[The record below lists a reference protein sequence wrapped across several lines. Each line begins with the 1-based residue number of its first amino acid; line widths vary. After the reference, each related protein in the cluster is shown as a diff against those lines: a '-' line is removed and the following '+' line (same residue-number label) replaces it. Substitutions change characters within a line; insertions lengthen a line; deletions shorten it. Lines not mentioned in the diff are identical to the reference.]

1 MSNPAARASPRHHP
15 VPSVVM
21 HGAAATQPALLAMVR
36 TPGHR
41 QVLEQGRDEGI
52 RQIHYNRSGSS
63 AWSPQ
68 ALKRV
73 PVTGIPA
80 CRCEHGWPSARVAG
94 SRRCC
99 VLVLRSGK
107 LQGWQL
113 RRKLSRSVEKNGAQ
127 LFVRGI
133 GKIQITSAQPPRRP
147 TPQRPTR
154 RGHLPRWPSTQR
166 PTRRGHLP
174 GRPTPQRPKRRGHLP
189 GRPPRQPS
197 TQRRIRRGDFLGVS
211 AACSSPNSAVKVG
224 DQLQPHCYFPL
235 LSTHTA
241 SLMLVKQALVRD
253 LWMWSTP
260 AARRALS
267 HPPVRTEHTPFR
279 SSDLGCS
286 TAPRRWAAIADST
299 RCICSWPHAKLASF
313 LRLLLLLQHSSRM
326 WRLIQSCPPLQSL
339 STFQPLSPFHRLN
352 QYPLTITSSLGP
364 CARVSSQVSPRQFH
378 FARVIH
384 NTANRLVTVTI
395 PSLLTR
401 SDLASFSGILVTR
414 SLGFS
419 FALSSVVCS
428 SNSPPLLRVF
438 LHHERLRLSVSA
450 ARARRGLRRTAPHS
464 PSRARTHC

>member
-1 MSNPAARASPRHHP
+1 M
-15 VPSVVM
+15 
-21 HGAAATQPALLAMVR
+21 
-36 TPGHR
+36 
-41 QVLEQGRDEGI
+41 
-52 RQIHYNRSGSS
+52 
-63 AWSPQ
+63 
-68 ALKRV
+68 
-73 PVTGIPA
+73 
-80 CRCEHGWPSARVAG
+80 
-94 SRRCC
+94 
-99 VLVLRSGK
+99 
-107 LQGWQL
+107 
-113 RRKLSRSVEKNGAQ
+113 
-127 LFVRGI
+127 RGI

-147 TPQRPTR
+147 TPQRT
-154 RGHLPRWPSTQR
+154 T
-166 PTRRGHLP
+166 
-174 GRPTPQRPKRRGHLP
+174 RRGHLP
-189 GRPPRQPS
+189 GRPPRRPS
-197 TQRRIRRGDFLGVS
+197 TQRRIRRGHFLGVS
-211 AACSSPNSAVKVG
+211 AACSSPNSAVNVG
-224 DQLQPHCYFPL
+224 DQLQPHCCFPL
-235 LSTHTA
+235 LSTQTA

-260 AARRALS
+260 AARRALA
-267 HPPVRTEHTPFR
+267 HPLVRTEHTQHTPFR

-299 RCICSWPHAKLASF
+299 RCICSWPHAKPASF

-401 SDLASFSGILVTR
+401 SDLASFSGILATR

-419 FALSSVVCS
+419 FARSSVVCS
-428 SNSPPLLRVF
+428 SNSPPLLQVF
-438 LHHERLRLSVSA
+438 FHHERLRLSVSA
-450 ARARRGLRRTAPHS
+450 ARARRGLRRTAGHS